1 MCDAMVVNCDCVCCI
16 PSLLPS
22 SQFMVDYEDSQLGA
36 PEEDEEEE
44 LVQGGDEKSGRGK
57 GGALDRSDF
66 DKLLLESA
74 VEDFQ
79 KNFADQLQL

>member
-1 MCDAMVVNCDCVCCI
+1 
-16 PSLLPS
+16 
-22 SQFMVDYEDSQLGA
+22 MVDYEDSQLGA
-36 PEEDEEEE
+36 PEEEEEE
-44 LVQGGDEKSGRGK
+44 EEPVQGGDEGSGRGK
-57 GGALDRSDF
+57 GGAMDRSDF